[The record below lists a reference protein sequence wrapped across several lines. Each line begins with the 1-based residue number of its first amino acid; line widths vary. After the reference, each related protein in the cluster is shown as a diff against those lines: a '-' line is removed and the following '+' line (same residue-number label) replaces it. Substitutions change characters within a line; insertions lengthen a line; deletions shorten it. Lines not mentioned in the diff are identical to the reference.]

1 MRLKHKEMLMGNT
14 DIIACSNLLS
24 SLYESYSRGL
34 RSRVAEGR
42 MTSRTRNAKLERA
55 RQNIMDIINEIKYK

>member
-1 MRLKHKEMLMGNT
+1 MV
-14 DIIACSNLLS
+14 ASSNLLS
-24 SLYESYSRGL
+24 ALYNSYARGL

>member
-1 MRLKHKEMLMGNT
+1 MLMGNT

-24 SLYESYSRGL
+24 SLYESYSRGP